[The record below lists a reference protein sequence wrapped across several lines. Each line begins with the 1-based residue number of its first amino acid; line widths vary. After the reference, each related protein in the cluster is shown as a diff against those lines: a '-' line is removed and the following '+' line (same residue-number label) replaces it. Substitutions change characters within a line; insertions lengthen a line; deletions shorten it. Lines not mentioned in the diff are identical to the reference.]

1 MWVQGVLILLE
12 EKSQMKN
19 KRIVK
24 TIELG
29 IGGMLML
36 LIGIS
41 SILLPLGI
49 NTVQA
54 ASVQIKDDARVL
66 DVDQVH
72 NTASKLSHPVSI
84 STVRTFNG
92 PKSDFVRS
100 MEQALLTR
108 MLLLSVSALSSA
120 TWRLLLG
127 NK

>member
-1 MWVQGVLILLE
+1 
-12 EKSQMKN
+12 
-19 KRIVK
+19 
-24 TIELG
+24 
-29 IGGMLML
+29 ML

-100 MEQALLTR
+100 MDARNLLKP
-108 MLLLSVSALSSA
+108 MVVMQEPMAIILLRPLPLSSRYKPA
-120 TWRLLLG
+120 WEAVMLMAFPSHF
-127 NK
+127 KP